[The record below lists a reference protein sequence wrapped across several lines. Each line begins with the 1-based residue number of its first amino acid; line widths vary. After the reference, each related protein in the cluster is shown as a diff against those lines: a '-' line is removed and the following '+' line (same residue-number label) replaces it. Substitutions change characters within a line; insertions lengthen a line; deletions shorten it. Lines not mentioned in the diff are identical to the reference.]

1 MHLITSSP
9 PGSQGPAELRRLLTW
24 ASKKRNGGIIIID
37 QAESALGSRARVE
50 SDKLGDN
57 KVLGD
62 RSASRRYSR
71 DCLNVLLSMTG
82 TFGNIMLILTTSNP
96 SKLDEAVLDRMDE
109 IIYLPLPSALER
121 SILLRNKFFGYFEL
135 LDNVDEHKKRL
146 SRNKLLSSSCTAST
160 KAPFAVNFDA
170 ENCVFDLAVKT
181 RGLSGREL
189 EKIILGVMFKT
200 HASVSG
206 ILDMELWKKET
217 AALIKAI
224 VVKHM
229 LKCS

>member
-1 MHLITSSP
+1 MHSSSP

-37 QAESALGSRARVE
+37 QAEAALGSRAKVE
-50 SDKLGDN
+50 SDKEGNDALLVSG
-57 KVLGD
+57 G

-82 TFGNIMLILTTSNP
+82 IFGNIMLILTTSNP
-96 SKLDEAVLDRMDE
+96 SELDEAVLDRMDE

-121 SILLRNKFFGYFEL
+121 SILLRNKFFRQFKQ
-135 LDNVDEHKKRL
+135 LDDGDDKTRSSSNQ
-146 SRNKLLSSSCTAST
+146 LLSNLSFSST
-160 KAPFAVNFDA
+160 KAPFALNFDA
-170 ENCVFDLAVKT
+170 EGCVFDLAVNT

-189 EKIILGVMFKT
+189 EKMIQGVMFKT

-206 ILDMELWKKET
+206 ILDLDLWRRET
-217 AALIKAI
+217 EALIKAI
-224 VVKHM
+224 ASKHL
-229 LKCS
+229 LKS